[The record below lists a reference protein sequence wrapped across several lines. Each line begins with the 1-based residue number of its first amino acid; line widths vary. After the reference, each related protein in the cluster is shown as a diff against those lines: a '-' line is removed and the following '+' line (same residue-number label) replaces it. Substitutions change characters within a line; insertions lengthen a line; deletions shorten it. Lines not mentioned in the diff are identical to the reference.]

1 MFQKVLI
8 AEDFDTIN
16 LALTQVIKEL
26 GITQV
31 DHVKYCDDAL
41 LKIKKAI
48 LDQQPYDLLISDLS
62 FKEDYR
68 RVTIASGDDLI
79 KEVRVLQPNL
89 PIVVYSVEEKSYRIQ
104 SLFADHNINGYV
116 LKGPESIKQL
126 KQALQVAA
134 KEGER
139 FISPEIAHSIQNKT
153 THQIDQFDIEILK
166 HLAEGILQE
175 EMETVFKQKGIT
187 PNSKSTI
194 EKRISKLKIIFK
206 ANNAIHLIALAKD
219 MGII

>member
-104 SLFADHNINGYV
+104 SLFEDHNINGYV

>member
-16 LALTQVIKEL
+16 LALTQVIKDL

-31 DHVKYCDDAL
+31 DHVKYCDDAI
-41 LKIKKAI
+41 LKMKKAI

-62 FKEDYR
+62 FKEDHR
-68 RVTIASGDDLI
+68 KVTIASGDDLI
-79 KEVRVLQPNL
+79 KEVRVIQPEL

-104 SLFADHNINGYV
+104 SLFEDHNINGYV

>member
-16 LALTQVIKEL
+16 LALTQVIKDL

-31 DHVKYCDDAL
+31 DHVKYCDDAI
-41 LKIKKAI
+41 LKMKKAI

-62 FKEDYR
+62 FKEDHR
-68 RVTIASGDDLI
+68 KVTIASGDDLI
-79 KEVRVLQPNL
+79 KEVRVIQPEL